1 VSCELELELYHQSSF
16 LTLETGK
23 MEELDAVEILVLI
36 DNELDPISKPI
47 DGLAANGNI
56 AHIGLASPY
65 EGTPPGEA
73 VKQLKMEQICCA
85 AHGLSLLMVRVVDE
99 ITFPD

>member
-1 VSCELELELYHQSSF
+1 
-16 LTLETGK
+16 

-36 DNELDPISKPI
+36 DNELDPISKLI
-47 DGLAANGNI
+47 DGLTAIGNI

-65 EGTPPGEA
+65 EGTPPGES

-85 AHGLSLLMVRVVDE
+85 AHGLSLLIACVVDE
-99 ITFPD
+99 MTFQD